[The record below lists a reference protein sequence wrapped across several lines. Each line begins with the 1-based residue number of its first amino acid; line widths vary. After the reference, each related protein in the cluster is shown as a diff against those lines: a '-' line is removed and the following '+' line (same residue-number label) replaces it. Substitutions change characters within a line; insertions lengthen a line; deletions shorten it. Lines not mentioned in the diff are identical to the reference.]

1 MWPGCTR
8 AWDEEDLMIEINLS
22 QQRKEKSL
30 TKVAGIDFSQINVKG
45 FLIAIVIL
53 YIPEMFLVSHFES
66 KNEELNITLQG
77 LRTEERRLQSQV
89 QGLENIEKQINAL
102 KDQEEKLAEK
112 LNVVQEIINK
122 KQNPFDILKYIADNT
137 PDDVWINELTISPS
151 LEIVIKGQSR
161 SWRSIGIFLDNLK
174 NSIFFAKDIAYTQ
187 PGNTNNTTEDGA
199 RFETYEIK
207 TKIVRFE

>member
-1 MWPGCTR
+1 
-8 AWDEEDLMIEINLS
+8 MIEINLS
-22 QQRKEKSL
+22 QAKKEKSL
-30 TKVAGIDFSQINVKG
+30 TKVAGIDFSKINVKG

-53 YIPEMFLVSHFES
+53 YVPEMILSSHFES
-66 KNEELNITLQG
+66 KNEELNARIQV
-77 LRTEERRLQSQV
+77 LRSEERRLQNQV

-102 KDQEEKLAEK
+102 KIQEEKLAEK

-137 PDDVWINELTISPS
+137 PKDVWVTELTISPE
-151 LEIVIKGQSR
+151 LDITIKGQSK

-174 NSIFFAKDIAYTQ
+174 NSIFFAKDISYTQ
-187 PGNTNNTTEDGA
+187 PGNNTNAPEEGV
-199 RFETYEIK
+199 RFENYEIK